1 MKRITR
7 GNSCFVSPPKIW
19 VWGLYKWIIG
29 LKDNVVYC
37 FQRVK
42 YGFCEADIWE
52 MDSWFLKTIPAMLL
66 HLKNSKLDYPVIL
79 EDPDCDM
86 GFDISKKKKERLSA
100 PEKWDAILTEMINR
114 FDKLDAFIM
123 HVEKK
128 YSTHPFMGT
137 EEEWKLREKYK
148 EEAFEL
154 FSKWFFDLWW

>member
-7 GNSCFVSPPKIW
+7 GYSCFVRPPKI
-19 VWGLYKWIIG
+19 WGLYKWIIDL

-42 YGFCEADIWE
+42 YGFCEADIWK
-52 MDSWFLKTIPAMLL
+52 MNIWFLKTIPAMLL
-66 HLKNSKLDYPVIL
+66 HLKNTTCAYPAIL
-79 EDPDCDM
+79 EKSDCDM

-128 YSTHPFMGT
+128 PATT
-137 EEEWKLREKYK
+137 EEERELMDKYK
-148 EEAFEL
+148 KEAFEL